1 MKSIEKE
8 IVDIILFSLITGL
21 VTVFCAICLMESH
34 DGDFNWYCV
43 LGKAIVNG
51 KPNFHGVD
59 AYSWIAQERGGSEI
73 QHSWLGTV
81 IAYGFS
87 VLFQPIMNAVIAFV
101 FATSTICA
109 LVFRFTFLKN
119 WNGNAFSKL
128 LAHCVVIWT
137 AAIWQEQEL
146 LTVCFLHWH
155 ITACNRISHQRKRFL
170 YWESYH
176 CYGQICMVQVCFFTL
191 QF

>member
-1 MKSIEKE
+1 MKSREKE

-73 QHSWLGTV
+73 QHSCL
-81 IAYGFS
+81 
-87 VLFQPIMNAVIAFV
+87 
-101 FATSTICA
+101 
-109 LVFRFTFLKN
+109 
-119 WNGNAFSKL
+119 
-128 LAHCVVIWT
+128 
-137 AAIWQEQEL
+137 EQ
-146 LTVCFLHWH
+146 
-155 ITACNRISHQRKRFL
+155 
-170 YWESYH
+170 
-176 CYGQICMVQVCFFTL
+176 
-191 QF
+191 

>member
-1 MKSIEKE
+1 MKSREKE

-101 FATSTICA
+101 FATSTLCA
-109 LVFRFTFLKN
+109 VVFRLTFLKN

-128 LAHCVVIWT
+128 LAHCVVIWIVVDSCYLART
-137 AAIWQEQEL
+137 RAFTYLQSCLQPL
-146 LTVCFLHWH
+146 L
-155 ITACNRISHQRKRFL
+155 
-170 YWESYH
+170 
-176 CYGQICMVQVCFFTL
+176 
-191 QF
+191 